1 MQLDPARTT
10 LTLRTGVEGLFA
22 AVAHSLEL
30 RAQGVTGEIEGE
42 HGTLRVP
49 VASLRVAGALSH
61 GRVDPAVPSPADKAE
76 IERRVREVVLAGA
89 DAITVDVALSG
100 SMARL
105 TVHAPHGTQ
114 AVSCELA
121 RDGLHVRGHCRL
133 SLQAL
138 GVAKVK
144 LPLGAARVADG
155 VEVSFETALIE

>member
-1 MQLDPARTT
+1 MKLDPARTT

-30 RAQGVTGEIEGE
+30 RAQSVTGEIEGE
-42 HGTLRVP
+42 RGTLRVR

-76 IERRVREVVLAGA
+76 IERRIREDVLTGA
-89 DAITVDVALSG
+89 DDISVDVAVAG
-100 SMARL
+100 STARL

-114 AVSCELA
+114 AVTCEIA
-121 RDGLHVRGHCRL
+121 RDGLQVRGHCRL

-144 LPLGAARVADG
+144 LPLGAARVSDA